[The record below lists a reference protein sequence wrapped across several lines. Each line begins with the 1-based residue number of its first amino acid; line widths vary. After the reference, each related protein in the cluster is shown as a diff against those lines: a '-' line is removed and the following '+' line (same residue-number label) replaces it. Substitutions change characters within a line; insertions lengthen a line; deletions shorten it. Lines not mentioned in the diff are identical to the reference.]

1 MLSLLAMSMALG
13 CIGFSAT
20 WMSPVRPHSVSHFLR
35 AEVMMIVILLAAWV
49 GVDGSW
55 EQEADRERYV
65 NKEQREREELESF
78 FYVGGK

>member
-1 MLSLLAMSMALG
+1 
-13 CIGFSAT
+13 
-20 WMSPVRPHSVSHFLR
+20 
-35 AEVMMIVILLAAWV
+35 MMIVILLAAWV
-49 GVDGSW
+49 GVDVSW